1 MTPTAKKINRRDF
14 LAWTS
19 TAALVGFC
27 GCRSV
32 PMTGRKQMVFMPEG
46 KEISLGIQA
55 FEETL
60 TEKQQSQ
67 NTVAVEMVKRVGDR
81 IAQVANR
88 PDYKW
93 EFVLLQSNEQ
103 NAFCLPGGKVA
114 VHEGIL
120 PVCGNEAGLAVVMS
134 HEVAHALARHGGERM
149 SQGMAVNGVKQA
161 VDMVTTAKL
170 PDKKEMILKAYGVA
184 SEIGFVLPYSR
195 KQESEAD
202 EIGIMLMAQAGYDP
216 QEAPRF
222 WERFGSAKG
231 SSKTPEFLSTHPSD
245 ARRAE
250 DLANLVDAA
259 VENYR
264 RAPQKF
270 GSGQSI

>member
-1 MTPTAKKINRRDF
+1 MTVIGKKIHRRNF
-14 LAWTS
+14 FALAS
-19 TAALVGFC
+19 ASALAGFC

-32 PMTGRKQMVFMPEG
+32 PMTGRKQMVFIPEG

-60 TEKQQSQ
+60 TEQPKSQ
-67 NTVAVEMVKRVGDR
+67 NTAAVEMVNRVGDR
-81 IAQVANR
+81 IARVANR
-88 PDYKW
+88 PDYQW
-93 EFVLLQSNEQ
+93 EFVLLQSKEQ

-120 PVCGNEAGLAVVMS
+120 PVCNNEAGLAVVMS

-170 PDKKEMILKAYGVA
+170 PDKKAIILKAYGVA
-184 SEIGFVLPYSR
+184 SEIGYVLPYSR

-231 SSKTPEFLSTHPSD
+231 SAKTPEFLSTHPSD

-250 DLANLVDAA
+250 NLANLVGAA

-264 RAPQKF
+264 RAPIQY
-270 GSGQSI
+270 GNGQPI